1 MTTHKIKFAPINKDH
16 VLTDATKPSKAKNFI
31 PTWFRS
37 MPHFIEDAVDSDIL
51 SKNKFSTV
59 RRCPSFHEVFNT
71 GFVLVAPCDMFLQ
84 IKKDGEYFWETPSEI
99 YKLDIHNDYQFAHFY
114 PNKNIKGV
122 FKLTYPYMAI
132 TPKGYGCIQLPMLY
146 HNNPDFYVPYGYLET
161 DIYHELNQQIII
173 TSDNSEEGIFI
184 KQGTPLNYLVP
195 YKKDKWDIEYLDY
208 SESLEKKFTNTQ
220 FHLKG
225 KFSGGF
231 FKNIKK

>member
-16 VLTDATKPSKAKNFI
+16 VLTDATKPRKAKHFI

-37 MPHFIEDAVDSDIL
+37 MPHYIEDAVDSTIL
-51 SKNKFSTV
+51 SKSKFSTV

-71 GFVLVAPCDMFLQ
+71 GFVLVSPCDMFLK
-84 IKKDGEYFWETPSEI
+84 IKKNGEFYWETPDEI
-99 YKLDIHNDYQFAHFY
+99 YKIDTHNDYQFTNYY
-114 PNKNIKGV
+114 PDRSIKGV
-122 FKLTYPYMAI
+122 FKLIYPYMAI

-161 DIYHELNQQIII
+161 DIYHELNQQIIV
-173 TSDNSEEGIFI
+173 TSNNAEKGILI
-184 KQGTPLNYLVP
+184 KQGTPLNYLIP

-208 SESLEKKFTNTQ
+208 AESSEKKFTNTQ